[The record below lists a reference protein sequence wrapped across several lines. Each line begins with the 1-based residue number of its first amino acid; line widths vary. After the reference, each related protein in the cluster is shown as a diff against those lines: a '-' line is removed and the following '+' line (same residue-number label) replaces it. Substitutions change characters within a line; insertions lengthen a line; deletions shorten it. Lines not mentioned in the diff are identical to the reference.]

1 MIVKGERKPCE
12 CDELV
17 RGKATYCGKPEEDDD
32 D

>member
-1 MIVKGERKPCE
+1 MIAKGERKPCE

-17 RGKATYCGKPEEDDD
+17 RGNVTYCGKPEEDDD